1 MVAAVDVLPTTDSM
15 LLKKSGIIETLRAV
29 NIDDDADVHP
39 MVDSKI
45 PKIQRKKFQKKKG
58 FQKSEKRKKFE
69 NVRKKAWA
77 IGVFLAA
84 AEELRKSYGKKA
96 KGCGR

>member
-1 MVAAVDVLPTTDSM
+1 MVVTWLHSNKDPLLNQCGRDHTDS
-15 LLKKSGIIETLRAV
+15 V
-29 NIDDDADVHP
+29 
-39 MVDSKI
+39 
-45 PKIQRKKFQKKKG
+45 KKG

-77 IGVFLAA
+77 IGVFWAA
-84 AEELRKSYGKKA
+84 AEELRKSYGEKA